1 MNNTTKNLQSY
12 LKKNR
17 KEIYKVNANARKI
30 FEIIYMPKN
39 IRFFETWAYKRHNLV
54 FILGKENNFKRC
66 NITYKT

>member
-1 MNNTTKNLQSY
+1 M
-12 LKKNR
+12 
-17 KEIYKVNANARKI
+17 ANARKI

-54 FILGKENNFKRC
+54 FILGKENNFKRY